1 MRRHWPHLPRQQQL
15 DLPDVAL
22 IQPTQL
28 AEFAPCIVPKLVAVR
43 GVFNLVL
50 KGSGEPADGAH
61 LRVAFQQDALAQV
74 SL

>member
-1 MRRHWPHLPRQQQL
+1 MRRHWPHLLRQQQL

-22 IQPTQL
+22 IQPTQH
-28 AEFAPCIVPKLVAVR
+28 AKFSPCIVPKLVAVR
-43 GVFNLVL
+43 GGFNLVL
-50 KGSGEPADGAH
+50 KDSGEPADGAA